1 LLFHF
6 FFINVSWLFVV
17 YLITVCLNNNKK
29 NPKNQFR
36 KNIWTLQ
43 TESEP
48 WTPFGCSAP
57 RTMFVWSRSWLTI
70 LRGLKRWRW
79 TSMTSSC
86 TRSEA
91 GTPPV
96 ERSTATVT
104 GKTFEQISM
113 DFFLDTKHK
122 KKQMWQILQFKRGPI
137 QVTRLDDPNLPNKI
151 VKNVYLIY
159 RRKWKPLNV
168 IAVSVII
175 WSMCSIYMRS
185 PEPLWPFFS
194 QLTKKPVRLMF
205 SFG

>member
-1 LLFHF
+1 MTISIKC
-6 FFINVSWLFVV
+6 FFIFLYKCLLAVCV

-36 KNIWTLQ
+36 KNIWTLP

-57 RTMFVWSRSWLTI
+57 RTMFVWSRSWLTS

-79 TSMTSSC
+79 TSVTSSS

-91 GTPPV
+91 GTLPG

-104 GKTFEQISM
+104 GKTFEQISA

-122 KKQMWQILQFKRGPI
+122 KKQMWQIFKFKRGPT
-137 QVTRLDDPNLPNKI
+137 QVPRLDVPTC
-151 VKNVYLIY
+151 LI
-159 RRKWKPLNV
+159 K
-168 IAVSVII
+168 
-175 WSMCSIYMRS
+175 
-185 PEPLWPFFS
+185 
-194 QLTKKPVRLMF
+194 
-205 SFG
+205 